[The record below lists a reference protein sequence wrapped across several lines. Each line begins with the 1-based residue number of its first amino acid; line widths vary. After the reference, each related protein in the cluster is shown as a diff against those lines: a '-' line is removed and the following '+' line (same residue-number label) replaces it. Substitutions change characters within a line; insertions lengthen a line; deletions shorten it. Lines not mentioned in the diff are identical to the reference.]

1 MGYAE
6 VNRIWFKIVTNQYE
20 NLDEMVTKMIV
31 GERLRNLREAFGYTR
46 ETFAA
51 EVGIGTA
58 QVARYERGENDATGE
73 ILSRIAKLFGVSA
86 DYLLGLTDCETGQN
100 GPDLSVQERKIVSA
114 LRRGERWAVIRM
126 VASEEDDNLEDTAS
140 CAGV

>member
-1 MGYAE
+1 
-6 VNRIWFKIVTNQYE
+6 
-20 NLDEMVTKMIV
+20 MIV

-73 ILSRIAKLFGVSA
+73 ILSRIAKLFGVSS
-86 DYLLGLTDCETGQN
+86 DYLLGLTDSETGQN
-100 GPDLSVQERKIVSA
+100 TPDLSVQERKIVSA

-126 VASEEDDNLEDTAS
+126 VASEEDDNLEDTAD